1 MWGFVEAHVFVALL
15 PSELDD
21 LKHYVCKATASVE
34 QKLSRDCGVKSFTCR
49 KVSETLNMYE
59 VNKYGLIITVSAGTN
74 INFFPD

>member
-1 MWGFVEAHVFVALL
+1 M
-15 PSELDD
+15 
-21 LKHYVCKATASVE
+21 
-34 QKLSRDCGVKSFTCR
+34 KSFTCR